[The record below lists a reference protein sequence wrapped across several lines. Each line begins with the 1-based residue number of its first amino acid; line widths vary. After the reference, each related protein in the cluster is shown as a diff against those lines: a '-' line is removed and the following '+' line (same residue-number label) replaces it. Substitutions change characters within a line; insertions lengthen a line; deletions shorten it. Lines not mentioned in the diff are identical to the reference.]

1 MTKRQKLELEQSEKR
16 QRINELLAIDES
28 TDEQRGELDTLTKRM
43 QALEVELR
51 AAIVA
56 EPETAAAQQSDSLT
70 ALEARCNVGRYF
82 EAVVNHRAVDGAE
95 AELQQHHKL
104 EGNQLPLEMLR
115 VEQRAV
121 TPAPTDVGATQQP
134 IIPPVFARSAT
145 AFLGVDMPTVG
156 VGEQVYPIL
165 TSRPTV
171 GGPHKDS
178 TAVGETTGSFT
189 AETLSPERLQ
199 ASFFYRR
206 VDAARFAGMDA
217 ALRSALSSGL
227 SEKLDAEVIKG
238 GNGLLNGT
246 NLANHAAAAITTF
259 AKYLQDLVYGR
270 VDGRYADIAG
280 DLRLVV
286 GGGTYAHAAGQY
298 RTNNANE
305 SALDRLMQVSGGVR
319 VSAHVPAV
327 ASNKQN
333 AIIRLGDRR
342 DMVAP
347 IWQGVTLIPDEVTKA
362 KEGEIVVTAVM
373 LHAVKI
379 LRTSGFYKQETQH
392 A

>member
-16 QRINELLAIDES
+16 QRLNELLAIDELS
-28 TDEQRGELDTLTKRM
+28 DEQRGELDTLTKRM
-43 QALEVELR
+43 QAVEVELR

-56 EPETAAAQQSDSLT
+56 EPEPAPQQGDTLT

-95 AELQQHHKL
+95 AELQQHHRL
-104 EGNQLPLEMLR
+104 ESNQIPLEMLR
-115 VEQRAV
+115 VEERAV
-121 TPAPTDVGATQQP
+121 TPAPTDTGAQQQP

-156 VGEQVYPIL
+156 VGDQVYPIL

-178 TAVGETTGSFT
+178 TAVDETTGSFT
-189 AETLSPERLQ
+189 AETLSPARLQ

-206 VDAARFAGMDA
+206 TDAARFAGMDA
-217 ALRSALSSGL
+217 ALRSALSNGL

-238 GNGLLNGT
+238 TNGMLHGT
-246 NLANHAAAAITTF
+246 NLANHTASAVTTY
-259 AKYLQDLVYGR
+259 AKYLSDLVYGR
-270 VDGRYADIAG
+270 VDGRYADVASDI
-280 DLRLVV
+280 RLVA
-286 GGGTYAHAAGQY
+286 GSGTYAHAAGQY

-333 AIIRLGDRR
+333 VLIRLGDRR

-362 KEGEIVVTAVM
+362 GTGEIVITAVM

-379 LRTSGFYKQETQH
+379 LRTSGFYKQETKH